1 MNNKDIEVTMNGL
14 IAQEVKQA
22 LIDSGISETNVKD
35 YGVWHEDSIGVQQI
49 SREMF
54 VLPLINAR
62 KELTETNK
70 DLKSRIEA
78 LESN

>member
-1 MNNKDIEVTMNGL
+1 MNGL

-22 LIDSGISETNVKD
+22 LLDSGISETDVKD
-35 YGVWHEDSIGVQQI
+35 YGVWSEEPNGVQAI

-54 VLPLINAR
+54 VIPLIKAI

>member
-1 MNNKDIEVTMNGL
+1 MNGL

-22 LIDSGISETNVKD
+22 LLDSGVSEKEVKN
-35 YGVWHEDSIGVQQI
+35 YGVWTENKSGIQEI

-54 VLPLINAR
+54 VIPLIKAI
-62 KELTETNK
+62 KELSTQNK
-70 DLKSRIEA
+70 DLKSRIET